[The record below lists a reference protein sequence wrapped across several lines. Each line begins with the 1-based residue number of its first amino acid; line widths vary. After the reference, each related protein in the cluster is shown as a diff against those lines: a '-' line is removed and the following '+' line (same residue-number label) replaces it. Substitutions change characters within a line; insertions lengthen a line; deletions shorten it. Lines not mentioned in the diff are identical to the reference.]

1 MKVIFRFGIAGMFFT
16 VMALGS
22 SGGYWVLPLAVGSV
36 SLVCLF
42 VSASRLGYL
51 GDVAG
56 DGQHSSISPEC
67 QDPQDPFARGV
78 TGVEGRLG
86 ACCERREEGRRASAA
101 DGCSLQ
107 DGVINL

>member
-1 MKVIFRFGIAGMFFT
+1 MKVIFRFGIAGMFFA

-51 GDVAG
+51 GEVAG
-56 DGQHSSISPEC
+56 DGQHSGISPGG
-67 QDPQDPFARGV
+67 QDRFARGV
-78 TGVEGRLG
+78 TGVEGRPG
-86 ACCERREEGRRASAA
+86 ACCECRDEGRRASAA
-101 DGCSLQ
+101 DGCSLR
-107 DGVINL
+107 DGVI